1 MFLRGAGIGAVVR
14 LRIRLRTS
22 ERSGSGARF
31 DPVLGVASVVVTLVS
46 STVLAACAGSD
57 DASLIVTNGMTTVDV
72 VTAPPPTSES
82 VVAPVDV
89 PDEVPDDQSAGTT
102 VVVGSAPA
110 SSPQASAPEATVEP
124 AAGAL
129 GPPRVEFVDDPE
141 RQAVVDAA
149 YAFFD
154 AARAAQADPDDE
166 DLRDALAATMT
177 EPIAERMT
185 AFLDGL
191 VLDGV
196 RIIANPDSP
205 TYLQVFVPSVS
216 QADGS
221 GLVDVCA
228 VDSDVRV
235 DSTTG
240 AVLDDDIVSSLQTYF
255 IQFENGS
262 WRVRDFVVSQI
273 KEGEI
278 GCD

>member
-1 MFLRGAGIGAVVR
+1 
-14 LRIRLRTS
+14 
-22 ERSGSGARF
+22 
-31 DPVLGVASVVVTLVS
+31 VLGVASVVVTLVS

-72 VTAPPPTSES
+72 VTASPPTSES
-82 VVAPVDV
+82 VVAPDDV
-89 PDEVPDDQSAGTT
+89 PDEVLDDQSAGTT

-240 AVLDDDIVSSLQTYF
+240 AVLDDDIVSGVQTLKLRRSSDVWLVTDVEAVERY
-255 IQFENGS
+255 
-262 WRVRDFVVSQI
+262 
-273 KEGEI
+273 EGRI
-278 GCD
+278 GCE

>member
-1 MFLRGAGIGAVVR
+1 MFLRGAGIGVVVR

-57 DASLIVTNGMTTVDV
+57 DSSLIVTNGMTTVDV
-72 VTAPPPTSES
+72 VTASPPTSES
-82 VVAPVDV
+82 VVA

-205 TYLQVFVPSVS
+205 TYLQVFVP
-216 QADGS
+216 
-221 GLVDVCA
+221 
-228 VDSDVRV
+228 
-235 DSTTG
+235 
-240 AVLDDDIVSSLQTYF
+240 
-255 IQFENGS
+255 
-262 WRVRDFVVSQI
+262 
-273 KEGEI
+273 
-278 GCD
+278 